1 MLEYIASFLLS
12 FFQNVSFIGVL
23 LAFVFGAVW
32 LACYRPPLFKQYWLW
47 AVLAGSAFLTFLAI
61 AFIQIPLQTWT
72 ISSMADMWGEDVVL
86 QWALLAGIPNIVYT
100 GLVQEGAK
108 IVPVLIYRWR
118 TENTID
124 PRLMLAV
131 GAVAGAG
138 FGIFETQWAHNSI
151 IASGWTWD
159 LVRSEGVIA
168 LAGFWERFF
177 TIGFHTGA
185 SALVAYGL
193 SKGKGVLFYFL
204 AAIAHAVLNYS
215 VLLVERGIFSFAF
228 AEIYIAILSLI
239 IAGIT
244 IWLRWRKQ
252 TVPGKGKKT

>member
-1 MLEYIASFLLS
+1 
-12 FFQNVSFIGVL
+12 
-23 LAFVFGAVW
+23 
-32 LACYRPPLFKQYWLW
+32 
-47 AVLAGSAFLTFLAI
+47 VLAGSAFLTFIAI
-61 AFIQIPLQTWT
+61 AIIQIPLQIWT
-72 ISSMADMWGEDVVL
+72 INSMSDMWGEEAVL

-108 IVPVLIYRWR
+108 LVPILIYRWR
-118 TENTID
+118 TESALD
-124 PRLMLAV
+124 PRLMLVV

-215 VLLVERGIFSFAF
+215 VLLVQKGIFSFAF
-228 AEIYIAILSLI
+228 AEVYIAVIALI
-239 IAGIT
+239 VAGTT

-252 TVPGKGKKT
+252 AAG

>member
-12 FFQNVSFIGVL
+12 FFQNVTFIGVF

-32 LACYRPPLFKQYWLW
+32 LACYLPPLFKQYWLW
-47 AVLAGSAFLTFLAI
+47 AVLAGSAFLTFIAI
-61 AFIQIPLQTWT
+61 AIIQIPLQTWT
-72 ISSMADMWGEDVVL
+72 ISSMSDIWGGDVVL

-108 IVPVLIYRWR
+108 LVPVLVYRWR
-118 TENTID
+118 TESALD
-124 PRLMLAV
+124 PRLMVAV

-151 IASGWTWD
+151 IASGWSWE

-177 TIGFHTGA
+177 TIGFHAGA
-185 SALVAYGL
+185 SALAAYGL
-193 SKGKGVLFYFL
+193 AKGKGVRFYFL
-204 AAIAHAVLNYS
+204 AVISHAVLNYS
-215 VLLVERGIFSFAF
+215 VLLVQKELISFAV
-228 AEIYIAILSLI
+228 AEVYIAI
-239 IAGIT
+239 IALLVAGVA

-252 TVPGKGKKT
+252 AEPAKKKKS